1 MQQSPIG
8 WRETKALFFV
18 PERALEPSIASPP
31 LAIGRRRRCFS
42 WRLQGWPSGSGRA
55 AGALRCRAVLGPRTC
70 TACSEPRDPSARPE
84 GNVLEIPS
92 LLVPRCAREARARYR
107 KGAWRQARV
116 GLLCIM
122 CGSALA
128 FFTAAFV
135 CLQNCRRG
143 AASFLRAAWVF
154 SLVLGL
160 GQSED
165 NRCTSSDA
173 VSCARCLELG
183 PECGWCVQEDFIS
196 GGSRSERCDIVSNLI
211 SKGCSVDS
219 IEYPSVRVIIPSEN
233 EINTQVTPGEVSIQ
247 LRPGA
252 EANFMLKIHPLKK
265 YPVDLYYL
273 VDVSASMHNNIEKLN
288 SVGNDLSR
296 KMAFFSRDFRLG
308 FGSYVDKTVSPY
320 ISVHPER
327 IHNQCSDYNLDC
339 MPPHGYIHV
348 LSLTENITEFEKAVH
363 RQKIS
368 GNIDTPEGGFDAM
381 LQAAVCESHIGWRKE
396 AKRLLLVMTDQTSH
410 LALDSKLAG
419 IVVPNDGNCHL
430 KNNVYVKSTTME
442 HPSLGQLSEKLI
454 DNNINVIFAV
464 QGKQFHWYKDLLP
477 LLPGTIA
484 GEIESKA
491 ANLNNL
497 VVEAYKVLF
506 NVTVTMKKCDVTGG
520 KNYAKIKPIG
530 FNETTKIHI
539 HRRCSCQCEDHR
551 GPKGKCEDETF
562 LDSKCL
568 QCDESKCHFDEDA
581 FPSESCRLH
590 KDQPVCSGRGVC
602 ICGKCV
608 CHKIKLGKVYGKYC
622 EKDDFSCPYH
632 HGNLCAGHGEC
643 EAGRCQCFSGWEGDR
658 CQCPSASSQHCV
670 NSKGQVCSGRGTCVC
685 GRCECTD
692 PRSIG
697 RFCEHCPTCHTA
709 CSENCSSR
717 RNCMQCLHP
726 HNLSQAILDQCKTSC
741 ALMDQHYGHQTSEC
755 LSSPSYL
762 RIFFIIFIVTFLIG
776 LLKVLIIRQAIL
788 QWNSNKIKSSSDYRV
803 SASKKDKLLLQ
814 SVCTRTVTYRR
825 EKPEEI
831 KLDISKL
838 NAHEN
843 FRCNF

>member
-1 MQQSPIG
+1 M
-8 WRETKALFFV
+8 
-18 PERALEPSIASPP
+18 
-31 LAIGRRRRCFS
+31 
-42 WRLQGWPSGSGRA
+42 
-55 AGALRCRAVLGPRTC
+55 CR
-70 TACSEPRDPSARPE
+70 
-84 GNVLEIPS
+84 
-92 LLVPRCAREARARYR
+92 
-107 KGAWRQARV
+107 
-116 GLLCIM
+116 
-122 CGSALA
+122 SALA
-128 FFTAAFV
+128 FFTATLV
-135 CLQNCRRG
+135 CLQNCRPG
-143 AASFLRAAWVF
+143 PAPFLRAAWVF
-154 SLVLGL
+154 SVVLGL

-165 NRCTSSDA
+165 NRCASSNA
-173 VSCARCLELG
+173 VSCTKCLALG
-183 PECGWCVQEDFIS
+183 PECGWCAQEDFIS
-196 GGSRSERCDIVSNLI
+196 GGSKNERCDIVSNLI
-211 SKGCSVDS
+211 NKGCSIDL
-219 IEYPSVRVIIPSEN
+219 IEYPSVHVTPSEN
-233 EINTQVTPGEVSIQ
+233 EINTQVTPGEVLIQ
-247 LRPGA
+247 LRQGA

-296 KMAFFSRDFRLG
+296 KMAFFSHDFRLG

-320 ISVHPER
+320 ISIHPER

-430 KNNVYVKSTTME
+430 KNNVYVRSTSME
-442 HPSLGQLSEKLI
+442 HPSLGQLSQKLI

-497 VVEAYKVLF
+497 VVEAYKKLISEVKVQVENQIKGIYFNITAICPDGSRKPGTDGCGNVTSNDEVLF
-506 NVTVTMKKCDVTGG
+506 NVTVTMEKCDVMEG
-520 KNYAKIKPIG
+520 KSYAIIKPIG

-539 HRRCSCQCEDHR
+539 HRNCSCRCDDSR
-551 GPKGKCEDETF
+551 GPKRKCVEETF
-562 LDSKCL
+562 LDAKCF
-568 QCDESKCHFDEDA
+568 QCDENKCHFDEDQ
-581 FPSESCRLH
+581 FPSESCKSQ
-590 KDQPVCSGRGVC
+590 KDQPACSGRGVC
-602 ICGKCV
+602 ICGKCL

-643 EAGRCQCFSGWEGDR
+643 EAGKCQCFRGWEGDR
-658 CQCPSASSQHCV
+658 CQCPTASAQHCV
-670 NSKGQVCSGRGTCVC
+670 SPKGQVCSGRGTCVC

-709 CSENCSSR
+709 CNENW
-717 RNCMQCLHP
+717 NCMQCLHP
-726 HNLSQAILDQCKTSC
+726 HNLSQAILDRCKTSC
-741 ALMDQHYGHQTSEC
+741 TLKEQHYVDQTSEC
-755 LSSPSYL
+755 FSSPSYL

-776 LLKVLIIRQAIL
+776 LLKVLIIRQVIL
-788 QWNSNKIKSSSDYRV
+788 QWNSNKVKSSADYRV
-803 SASKKDKLLLQ
+803 SASKKDKLILQ
-814 SVCTRTVTYRR
+814 GVCTRAVTYRR

-831 KLDISKL
+831 KMDISKL
-838 NAHEN
+838 NTHET

>member
-1 MQQSPIG
+1 
-8 WRETKALFFV
+8 
-18 PERALEPSIASPP
+18 
-31 LAIGRRRRCFS
+31 
-42 WRLQGWPSGSGRA
+42 
-55 AGALRCRAVLGPRTC
+55 
-70 TACSEPRDPSARPE
+70 
-84 GNVLEIPS
+84 
-92 LLVPRCAREARARYR
+92 
-107 KGAWRQARV
+107 
-116 GLLCIM
+116 M

-135 CLQNCRRG
+135 CLQNDRRG
-143 AASFLRAAWVF
+143 PASFLWAAWVF

-160 GQSED
+160 GQGED
-165 NRCTSSDA
+165 NRCASSNA
-173 VSCARCLELG
+173 ASCARCLALG

-219 IEYPSVRVIIPSEN
+219 IEYPSVHVIIPTEN

-252 EANFMLKIHPLKK
+252 EANFMLKVHPLKK

-320 ISVHPER
+320 ISIHPER

-497 VVEAYKVLF
+497 VVEAYQKLISEVKVQVENQVQGIYF
-506 NVTVTMKKCDVTGG
+506 NITAICPDGSRKPGMEGCRNVTS
-520 KNYAKIKPIG
+520 N
-530 FNETTKIHI
+530 
-539 HRRCSCQCEDHR
+539 
-551 GPKGKCEDETF
+551 DE
-562 LDSKCL
+562 
-568 QCDESKCHFDEDA
+568 
-581 FPSESCRLH
+581 
-590 KDQPVCSGRGVC
+590 
-602 ICGKCV
+602 
-608 CHKIKLGKVYGKYC
+608 
-622 EKDDFSCPYH
+622 
-632 HGNLCAGHGEC
+632 
-643 EAGRCQCFSGWEGDR
+643 
-658 CQCPSASSQHCV
+658 
-670 NSKGQVCSGRGTCVC
+670 VC
-685 GRCECTD
+685 G
-692 PRSIG
+692 
-697 RFCEHCPTCHTA
+697 
-709 CSENCSSR
+709 
-717 RNCMQCLHP
+717 
-726 HNLSQAILDQCKTSC
+726 C
-741 ALMDQHYGHQTSEC
+741 A
-755 LSSPSYL
+755 
-762 RIFFIIFIVTFLIG
+762 FFPF
-776 LLKVLIIRQAIL
+776 
-788 QWNSNKIKSSSDYRV
+788 KI
-803 SASKKDKLLLQ
+803 
-814 SVCTRTVTYRR
+814 
-825 EKPEEI
+825 
-831 KLDISKL
+831 
-838 NAHEN
+838 N
-843 FRCNF
+843 

>member
-1 MQQSPIG
+1 
-8 WRETKALFFV
+8 
-18 PERALEPSIASPP
+18 
-31 LAIGRRRRCFS
+31 
-42 WRLQGWPSGSGRA
+42 
-55 AGALRCRAVLGPRTC
+55 
-70 TACSEPRDPSARPE
+70 
-84 GNVLEIPS
+84 
-92 LLVPRCAREARARYR
+92 
-107 KGAWRQARV
+107 
-116 GLLCIM
+116 M
-122 CGSALA
+122 CGWALT
-128 FFTAAFV
+128 FFTVAFV

-143 AASFLRAAWVF
+143 PAQALRAAWVF
-154 SLVLGL
+154 SVVLGL

-165 NRCTSSDA
+165 NRCADSNTA
-173 VSCARCLELG
+173 SCAKCLALG
-183 PECGWCVQEDFIS
+183 PECGWCAQEVFVT

-219 IEYPSVRVIIPSEN
+219 IEYPSVRVIPSGN

-247 LRPGA
+247 LHPGA

-296 KMAFFSRDFRLG
+296 KMSLFSLDFRLG

-320 ISVHPER
+320 ISIHPER

-381 LQAAVCESHIGWRKE
+381 LQAAVCE
-396 AKRLLLVMTDQTSH
+396 
-410 LALDSKLAG
+410 
-419 IVVPNDGNCHL
+419 
-430 KNNVYVKSTTME
+430 E

-484 GEIESKA
+484 GQIESKA

-497 VVEAYKVLF
+497 VVDAYQKLISEVKVQVENQVQGVYFNVTAICPDGSRKPGTDGCRNVTSNDEVLF

-520 KNYAKIKPIG
+520 KNYAIIKPIG

-539 HRRCSCQCEDHR
+539 HRNCSCQCDDRREA
-551 GPKGKCEDETF
+551 KGKCVDENF
-562 LDSKCL
+562 LDTNCF
-568 QCDESKCHFDEDA
+568 QCDDNKCHFDEDQ
-581 FPSESCRLH
+581 FPSESCKSH

-602 ICGKCV
+602 ICGRCL
-608 CHKIKLGKVYGKYC
+608 CHKTKLGKVYGKYC
-622 EKDDFSCPYH
+622 EKDDFSCPYYL
-632 HGNLCAGHGEC
+632 GNLCAGHGEC
-643 EAGRCQCFSGWEGDR
+643 EAGRCQCHSGWEGDW
-658 CQCPSASSQHCV
+658 CQCPSASAQHCV

-697 RFCEHCPTCHTA
+697 RFCEHCPSCNTA
-709 CSENCSSR
+709 CNENW
-717 RNCMQCLHP
+717 NCVQCLHP
-726 HNLSQAILDQCKTSC
+726 HNLSQAILDQCKSSC
-741 ALMDQHYGHQTSEC
+741 ALMEHHSVDQTPEC
-755 LSSPSYL
+755 FSSPSYL

-776 LLKVLIIRQAIL
+776 LLKVLIIRQVIL
-788 QWNSNKIKSSSDYRV
+788 QWSSNKIKSSADYRGP
-803 SASKKDKLLLQ
+803 ASKKDKLILH
-814 SVCTRTVTYRR
+814 SVCTRAVTYRR

-831 KLDISKL
+831 KIDISKL
-838 NAHEN
+838 NAHET

>member
-1 MQQSPIG
+1 MM
-8 WRETKALFFV
+8 
-18 PERALEPSIASPP
+18 
-31 LAIGRRRRCFS
+31 
-42 WRLQGWPSGSGRA
+42 
-55 AGALRCRAVLGPRTC
+55 CR
-70 TACSEPRDPSARPE
+70 
-84 GNVLEIPS
+84 
-92 LLVPRCAREARARYR
+92 
-107 KGAWRQARV
+107 
-116 GLLCIM
+116 
-122 CGSALA
+122 SALA
-128 FFTAAFV
+128 FLTAAFV
-135 CLQNCRRG
+135 CLQNCQRG
-143 AASFLRAAWVF
+143 PVSFLRAAWVF

-160 GQSED
+160 SRSED
-165 NRCTSSDA
+165 SRCVSSNA
-173 VSCARCLELG
+173 ASCARCLALG
-183 PECGWCVQEDFIS
+183 PECGWCVQKDFIS
-196 GGSRSERCDIVSNLI
+196 GESRSERCDTVSNLI
-211 SKGCSVDS
+211 RKGCSADS
-219 IEYPSVRVIIPSEN
+219 IENPSVHVIVESEN
-233 EINTQVTPGEVSIQ
+233 EINTQVTPEEVSIQ

-296 KMAFFSRDFRLG
+296 KMAFFSHDFRLG

-320 ISVHPER
+320 ISIHPER

-430 KNNVYVKSTTME
+430 KNNVYIKSTTM
-442 HPSLGQLSEKLI
+442 
-454 DNNINVIFAV
+454 
-464 QGKQFHWYKDLLP
+464 DLLP

-497 VVEAYKVLF
+497 VVEAYKKLISEVKVQVENQVHGVLFNVTAICPDGARKPGAVGCGNVTSNDEVLF
-506 NVTVTMKKCDVTGG
+506 NVTVTMKNCEVTGG
-520 KNYAKIKPIG
+520 KSFAILKPIG

-539 HRRCSCQCEDHR
+539 HRSCRCQCEESGR
-551 GPKGKCEDETF
+551 PERQCVDEAF
-562 LDSKCL
+562 QDPKCL
-568 QCDESKCHFDEDA
+568 HCDESKCHLSEHRL
-581 FPSESCRLH
+581 PSESCQSH

-602 ICGKCV
+602 VCGKCL
-608 CHKIKLGKVYGKYC
+608 CHKIKLGKVYGEFC

-632 HGNLCAGHGEC
+632 HGSLCAGHGEC
-643 EAGRCQCFSGWEGDR
+643 EAGRCQCFGGWEGDR
-658 CQCPSASSQHCV
+658 CQCPSASAQQCV
-670 NSKGQVCSGRGTCVC
+670 NSQGQVCSGRGTCVC
-685 GRCECTD
+685 GKCECTD

-697 RFCEHCPTCHTA
+697 RFCEHCPTCPTA
-709 CSENCSSR
+709 CSDNWNCL
-717 RNCMQCLHP
+717 QCLHP
-726 HNLSQAILDQCKTSC
+726 HNLSQVLRAQCKTSC
-741 ALMDQHYGHQTSEC
+741 ALAEQQLYADQIPEC
-755 LSSPSYL
+755 LSTPSYL

-776 LLKVLIIRQAIL
+776 LLKVLIVRQVIL
-788 QWNSNKIKSSSDYRV
+788 QWNSNKIKSSSDYRA
-803 SASKKDKLLLQ
+803 STSKKDKLLLQ

-838 NAHEN
+838 NAHET

>member
-1 MQQSPIG
+1 
-8 WRETKALFFV
+8 
-18 PERALEPSIASPP
+18 
-31 LAIGRRRRCFS
+31 
-42 WRLQGWPSGSGRA
+42 
-55 AGALRCRAVLGPRTC
+55 
-70 TACSEPRDPSARPE
+70 
-84 GNVLEIPS
+84 
-92 LLVPRCAREARARYR
+92 
-107 KGAWRQARV
+107 
-116 GLLCIM
+116 M

-135 CLQNCRRG
+135 CLQNDRRG
-143 AASFLRAAWVF
+143 PASFLWAAWVL

-160 GQSED
+160 GQGED
-165 NRCTSSDA
+165 NICASSNA
-173 VSCARCLELG
+173 ASCARCLALG

-219 IEYPSVRVIIPSEN
+219 IEYPSVHVIIPTEN

-296 KMAFFSRDFRLG
+296 KMAFFSHDFRLG

-320 ISVHPER
+320 ISIHPER

-497 VVEAYKVLF
+497 VVEAYQVSISELKVIWVQKARHGRMQ
-506 NVTVTMKKCDVTGG
+506 NVT
-520 KNYAKIKPIG
+520 N
-530 FNETTKIHI
+530 NHE
-539 HRRCSCQCEDHR
+539 
-551 GPKGKCEDETF
+551 
-562 LDSKCL
+562 
-568 QCDESKCHFDEDA
+568 
-581 FPSESCRLH
+581 
-590 KDQPVCSGRGVC
+590 
-602 ICGKCV
+602 
-608 CHKIKLGKVYGKYC
+608 
-622 EKDDFSCPYH
+622 
-632 HGNLCAGHGEC
+632 
-643 EAGRCQCFSGWEGDR
+643 
-658 CQCPSASSQHCV
+658 
-670 NSKGQVCSGRGTCVC
+670 VC
-685 GRCECTD
+685 G
-692 PRSIG
+692 
-697 RFCEHCPTCHTA
+697 
-709 CSENCSSR
+709 
-717 RNCMQCLHP
+717 
-726 HNLSQAILDQCKTSC
+726 C
-741 ALMDQHYGHQTSEC
+741 A
-755 LSSPSYL
+755 
-762 RIFFIIFIVTFLIG
+762 FFPF
-776 LLKVLIIRQAIL
+776 
-788 QWNSNKIKSSSDYRV
+788 KI
-803 SASKKDKLLLQ
+803 
-814 SVCTRTVTYRR
+814 
-825 EKPEEI
+825 
-831 KLDISKL
+831 
-838 NAHEN
+838 N
-843 FRCNF
+843 

>member
-1 MQQSPIG
+1 
-8 WRETKALFFV
+8 
-18 PERALEPSIASPP
+18 
-31 LAIGRRRRCFS
+31 
-42 WRLQGWPSGSGRA
+42 
-55 AGALRCRAVLGPRTC
+55 
-70 TACSEPRDPSARPE
+70 
-84 GNVLEIPS
+84 
-92 LLVPRCAREARARYR
+92 
-107 KGAWRQARV
+107 
-116 GLLCIM
+116 
-122 CGSALA
+122 
-128 FFTAAFV
+128 
-135 CLQNCRRG
+135 
-143 AASFLRAAWVF
+143 
-154 SLVLGL
+154 
-160 GQSED
+160 
-165 NRCTSSDA
+165 
-173 VSCARCLELG
+173 
-183 PECGWCVQEDFIS
+183 
-196 GGSRSERCDIVSNLI
+196 
-211 SKGCSVDS
+211 
-219 IEYPSVRVIIPSEN
+219 
-233 EINTQVTPGEVSIQ
+233 
-247 LRPGA
+247 
-252 EANFMLKIHPLKK
+252 
-265 YPVDLYYL
+265 
-273 VDVSASMHNNIEKLN
+273 
-288 SVGNDLSR
+288 
-296 KMAFFSRDFRLG
+296 
-308 FGSYVDKTVSPY
+308 
-320 ISVHPER
+320 
-327 IHNQCSDYNLDC
+327 
-339 MPPHGYIHV
+339 
-348 LSLTENITEFEKAVH
+348 
-363 RQKIS
+363 
-368 GNIDTPEGGFDAM
+368 M

-497 VVEAYKVLF
+497 VVEAYQKLISEVKVHVENQVQGVYFNITAICPDGSRKPGMEGCRNVTSNHEVLF

-520 KNYAKIKPIG
+520 KNYAIIKPIG
-530 FNETTKIHI
+530 FNETAKIHI
-539 HRRCSCQCEDHR
+539 HRNCSCQCEDNR
-551 GPKGKCEDETF
+551 GPKGKCVDETF
-562 LDSKCL
+562 LDSKCF
-568 QCDESKCHFDEDA
+568 QCDENKCHFDEDQ
-581 FPSESCRLH
+581 FSSESCKSH

-602 ICGKCV
+602 VCGKCS

-658 CQCPSASSQHCV
+658 CQCPSAAAQHCV

-709 CSENCSSR
+709 CKENW
-717 RNCMQCLHP
+717 NCVQCLHP

-741 ALMDQHYGHQTSEC
+741 ALMEQQHYVDQTSEC
-755 LSSPSYL
+755 FSSPSYL

-776 LLKVLIIRQAIL
+776 LLKVLIIRQVIL

-803 SASKKDKLLLQ
+803 SASKKDKLILQ
-814 SVCTRTVTYRR
+814 SVCTRAVTYRR

-831 KLDISKL
+831 KMDISKL
-838 NAHEN
+838 NAHET

>member
-1 MQQSPIG
+1 
-8 WRETKALFFV
+8 
-18 PERALEPSIASPP
+18 
-31 LAIGRRRRCFS
+31 
-42 WRLQGWPSGSGRA
+42 
-55 AGALRCRAVLGPRTC
+55 
-70 TACSEPRDPSARPE
+70 
-84 GNVLEIPS
+84 
-92 LLVPRCAREARARYR
+92 
-107 KGAWRQARV
+107 
-116 GLLCIM
+116 M

-128 FFTAAFV
+128 FLTAALL
-135 CLQNCRRG
+135 CLHNCQRG
-143 AASFLRAAWVF
+143 PVLVLRSAWLF
-154 SLVLGL
+154 SLVIGL
-160 GQSED
+160 DQSEH
-165 NRCTSSDA
+165 NRCGSSNV
-173 VSCARCLELG
+173 VSCARCLQLG
-183 PECGWCVQEDFIS
+183 PECGWCAQEDFVS
-196 GGSRSERCDIVSNLI
+196 GGSRSERCDTVSNLI
-211 SKGCSVDS
+211 SKGCPVDS
-219 IEYPSVRVIIPSEN
+219 VESLAVPVATPSEK

-247 LRPGA
+247 LHPGA
-252 EANFMLKIHPLKK
+252 EANFMLKIRPLKK

-288 SVGNDLSR
+288 SIGNDLSR

-320 ISVHPER
+320 ISIHPER

-430 KNNVYVKSTTME
+430 KNNVYIKSTIME

-477 LLPGTIA
+477 LLPGAIA

-497 VVEAYKVLF
+497 VVEAYKKLISEVKVQMENQIHGVYFNITAICPDGTRKPGAIGCGNVTSNDEVLF
-506 NVTVTMKKCDVTGG
+506 NVTVVMKICDVMGG
-520 KNYAKIKPIG
+520 KNYAIIKPIG
-530 FNETTKIHI
+530 FNESTTVHI
-539 HRRCSCQCEDHR
+539 HKSCTCQCEDCKGCE
-551 GPKGKCEDETF
+551 GPCAEAA
-562 LDSKCL
+562 LDPTCP
-568 QCDESKCHFDEDA
+568 QCDDSRCHFDEDQL
-581 FPSESCRLH
+581 PSETCKLQE
-590 KDQPVCSGRGVC
+590 DQPVCSGRGICV
-602 ICGKCV
+602 CGKCL
-608 CHKIKLGKVYGKYC
+608 CDKTKLGRVYGRYC

-632 HGNLCAGHGEC
+632 HGNVCAGHGEC
-643 EAGRCQCFSGWEGDR
+643 EGGRCQCFSGWEGDR
-658 CQCPSASSQHCV
+658 CQCPSALAQHCV

-697 RFCEHCPTCHTA
+697 RLCEHCPTCHLS
-709 CSENCSSR
+709 CNENWSCV
-717 RNCMQCLHP
+717 QCLHS
-726 HNLSQAILDQCKTSC
+726 HNLSQALLDQCKTSC
-741 ALMDQHYGHQTSEC
+741 AVMEERRMEQASEC
-755 LSSPSYL
+755 LPGPSYL

-776 LLKVLIIRQAIL
+776 LLKVLIIRQVIL
-788 QWNSNKIKSSSDYRV
+788 QWSSNRIKSSSDYRL
-803 SASKKDKLLLQ
+803 SASTKNKLILQ
-814 SVCTRTVTYRR
+814 SVCTRAVTYRR

-831 KLDISKL
+831 KMDISKL
-838 NAHEN
+838 DAHEA
-843 FRCNF
+843 FRCSF

>member
-1 MQQSPIG
+1 MSRP
-8 WRETKALFFV
+8 
-18 PERALEPSIASPP
+18 RAL
-31 LAIGRRRRCFS
+31 
-42 WRLQGWPSGSGRA
+42 
-55 AGALRCRAVLGPRTC
+55 
-70 TACSEPRDPSARPE
+70 
-84 GNVLEIPS
+84 
-92 LLVPRCAREARARYR
+92 
-107 KGAWRQARV
+107 
-116 GLLCIM
+116 GLLP
-122 CGSALA
+122 
-128 FFTAAFV
+128 
-135 CLQNCRRG
+135 LQPG
-143 AASFLRAAWVF
+143 AAAPA
-154 SLVLGL
+154 GDP
-160 GQSED
+160 GQALHSVGRFPSNPRPAERPAKQY
-165 NRCTSSDA
+165 NRCISSNAASCTS
-173 VSCARCLELG
+173 CLELG
-183 PECGWCVQEDFIS
+183 PECGWCAQEDFIS

-211 SKGCSVDS
+211 SKGCSVES
-219 IEYPSVRVIIPSEN
+219 IEYPSVQVIIPNED

-252 EANFMLKIHPLKK
+252 EANFIMKIHPLKK

-296 KMAFFSRDFRLG
+296 KMAFFSHDFRLG

-320 ISVHPER
+320 ISIHPER

-464 QGKQFHWYKDLLP
+464 QGKQFHWYKELLP

-484 GEIESKA
+484 GEIESTA

-497 VVEAYKVLF
+497 VVDAYKKLISEVKVQVENQVQGVYFNVTAICPDGARKPGTDGCGNVTSSDEVLF
-506 NVTVTMKKCDVTGG
+506 NVTVTMKNCDVTGG
-520 KNYAKIKPIG
+520 KNYAIIKPIG

-539 HRRCSCQCEDHR
+539 YKSCSCQCEDHKR
-551 GPKGKCEDETF
+551 PRRKCVDETL
-562 LDSKCL
+562 LDSKCW
-568 QCDESKCHFDEDA
+568 QCDESDCRLEEDR
-581 FPSESCRLH
+581 FLSESCKPQ
-590 KDQPVCSGRGVC
+590 KDQPACSGRGVC
-602 ICGKCV
+602 VCGKCV
-608 CHKIKLGKVYGKYC
+608 CHRTKLGKVYGKYC

-643 EAGRCQCFSGWEGDR
+643 EAGKCRCFSGWDGDQ
-658 CQCPSASSQHCV
+658 CQCPSASAQHCV

-697 RFCEHCPTCHTA
+697 RFCEHCPTCHSA
-709 CSENCSSR
+709 CGDNW
-717 RNCMQCLHP
+717 NCMQCLHP
-726 HNLSQAILDQCKTSC
+726 HNLSQAVLAQCKTSC
-741 ALMDQHYGHQTSEC
+741 ALLDQLYVDQASEC

-776 LLKVLIIRQAIL
+776 LLKVLIIRQVIL
-788 QWNSNKIKSSSDYRV
+788 QWNSSKVKSSSDYRM
-803 SASKKDKLLLQ
+803 STSKKDKLILQ
-814 SVCTRTVTYRR
+814 SVCTRAVTYRR

-831 KLDISKL
+831 KMDINKL
-838 NAHEN
+838 NAHET

>member
-1 MQQSPIG
+1 
-8 WRETKALFFV
+8 
-18 PERALEPSIASPP
+18 
-31 LAIGRRRRCFS
+31 
-42 WRLQGWPSGSGRA
+42 
-55 AGALRCRAVLGPRTC
+55 
-70 TACSEPRDPSARPE
+70 
-84 GNVLEIPS
+84 
-92 LLVPRCAREARARYR
+92 
-107 KGAWRQARV
+107 
-116 GLLCIM
+116 M

-128 FFTAAFV
+128 FFTIALV

-143 AASFLRAAWVF
+143 PASVLRATGLYSV
-154 SLVLGL
+154 VLGL
-160 GQSED
+160 AQSED
-165 NRCTSSDA
+165 NRCTSSKVA
-173 VSCARCLELG
+173 SCAKCLVLG
-183 PECGWCVQEDFIS
+183 PECGWCAQQDFIS

-219 IEYPSVRVIIPSEN
+219 IEYPSVHVTILSEN
-233 EINTQVTPGEVSIQ
+233 EINTQVTPGEVEIQ

-296 KMAFFSRDFRLG
+296 KMAFFSHDFRLG

-320 ISVHPER
+320 ISIHPER

-348 LSLTENITEFEKAVH
+348 LSLTENITEFTKAVH

-430 KNNVYVKSTTME
+430 KNNVYVRSTSME

-464 QGKQFHWYKDLLP
+464 EGKQFHWYKDLLP
-477 LLPGTIA
+477 LLPGTTA
-484 GEIESKA
+484 GQIESKA

-497 VVEAYKVLF
+497 VVEAYQKLISEVKVQVENQVQGIYFNITAICPDGTRRPGTDGCRNVSSNDEVFF

-520 KNYAKIKPIG
+520 KSYAIIKPIG
-530 FNETTKIHI
+530 FNETTKILI
-539 HRRCSCQCEDHR
+539 HRNCSCQCDDSR
-551 GPKGKCEDETF
+551 GPKTECIDETF
-562 LDSKCL
+562 LDATCFH
-568 QCDESKCHFDEDA
+568 CDENKCHFDEDQIPA
-581 FPSESCRLH
+581 ESCKSH

-602 ICGKCV
+602 ICGKCL

-658 CQCPSASSQHCV
+658 CQCPSASAQHCI
-670 NSKGQVCSGRGTCVC
+670 NAKGQVCSGRGTCVC
-685 GRCECTD
+685 GRCECAD

-697 RFCEHCPTCHTA
+697 RFCEHCPTCNPA
-709 CSENCSSR
+709 CNENW
-717 RNCMQCLHP
+717 NCVQCLHP
-726 HNLSQAILDQCKTSC
+726 HNLSQAILDKCKTSC
-741 ALMDQHYGHQTSEC
+741 ALMEQHYVEQTSDI
-755 LSSPSYL
+755 LNTTMPGPASSMGATSCVAKDTYSSGSHVPQCFSSTSYL

-776 LLKVLIIRQAIL
+776 LLKVLIIRQVIL
-788 QWNSNKIKSSSDYRV
+788 QWNSNKIKSSADYRV
-803 SASKKDKLLLQ
+803 STSKKDKLLLQ
-814 SVCTRTVTYRR
+814 SVCTRAVTYRR

-831 KLDISKL
+831 KMDISKL
-838 NAHEN
+838 NAHET
-843 FRCNF
+843 FSHRRSQIVQGHASCWCILERRLPSILIKM

>member
-1 MQQSPIG
+1 M
-8 WRETKALFFV
+8 
-18 PERALEPSIASPP
+18 
-31 LAIGRRRRCFS
+31 C
-42 WRLQGWPSGSGRA
+42 RL
-55 AGALRCRAVLGPRTC
+55 
-70 TACSEPRDPSARPE
+70 
-84 GNVLEIPS
+84 
-92 LLVPRCAREARARYR
+92 
-107 KGAWRQARV
+107 
-116 GLLCIM
+116 
-122 CGSALA
+122 ALA
-128 FFTAAFV
+128 FFTATFV
-135 CLQNCRRG
+135 SLQNCRRG
-143 AASFLRAAWVF
+143 PAPFLRAAWVF
-154 SLVLGL
+154 SVVLGL

-165 NRCTSSDA
+165 NRCASSSA
-173 VSCARCLELG
+173 ASCSKCLALG
-183 PECGWCVQEDFIS
+183 PECGWCAQEDFIS
-196 GGSRSERCDIVSNLI
+196 SGSRSERCDIISNLI
-211 SKGCSVDS
+211 SKGCSPDS
-219 IEYPSVRVIIPSEN
+219 IEYPYVRVMPIEN
-233 EINTQVTPGEVSIQ
+233 EINTQVTPGEVQIQ

-288 SVGNDLSR
+288 SVGNDLSK
-296 KMAFFSRDFRLG
+296 KMAYFSQDFRLG

-320 ISVHPER
+320 ISIHPER

-430 KNNVYVKSTTME
+430 KNNVYVRSTSME

-464 QGKQFHWYKDLLP
+464 QGKQFQWYKDLLP

-497 VVEAYKVLF
+497 VIEAYQKLISEVKVQVENQVKGVYFNITAICPDGARKPGTDGCRNVTSNDEVLF
-506 NVTVTMKKCDVTGG
+506 NITVTMKNCDVTGG
-520 KNYAKIKPIG
+520 KGYAIIKPIG

-539 HRRCSCQCEDHR
+539 HRNCSCQCDGSR
-551 GPKGKCEDETF
+551 GPKRTCVEETF
-562 LDSKCL
+562 LDAKCF
-568 QCDESKCHFDEDA
+568 QCDENTCHFDQ
-581 FPSESCRLH
+581 FLSESCKSH

-602 ICGKCV
+602 ICGKCA
-608 CHKIKLGKVYGKYC
+608 CHKMKLGKVFGKYC

-632 HGNLCAGHGEC
+632 HGKLCAGHGEC
-643 EAGRCQCFSGWEGDR
+643 AAGRCQCFSGWEGDW
-658 CQCPSASSQHCV
+658 CQCPSVSSQHCV
-670 NSKGQVCSGRGTCVC
+670 NAKGQVCSGRGTCVC

-709 CSENCSSR
+709 CNDNWNCV
-717 RNCMQCLHP
+717 QCLHP

-741 ALMDQHYGHQTSEC
+741 ALKGPHYMDQTSEC
-755 LSSPSYL
+755 FSSPSYL

-776 LLKVLIIRQAIL
+776 LLKVLIIRQVIL
-788 QWNSNKIKSSSDYRV
+788 QWNSNKIKSSADYRV
-803 SASKKDKLLLQ
+803 STSKKDKLILQ

-831 KLDISKL
+831 KIDLSKL
-838 NAHEN
+838 NAHET

>member
-1 MQQSPIG
+1 
-8 WRETKALFFV
+8 
-18 PERALEPSIASPP
+18 
-31 LAIGRRRRCFS
+31 
-42 WRLQGWPSGSGRA
+42 
-55 AGALRCRAVLGPRTC
+55 
-70 TACSEPRDPSARPE
+70 
-84 GNVLEIPS
+84 
-92 LLVPRCAREARARYR
+92 
-107 KGAWRQARV
+107 
-116 GLLCIM
+116 M

-497 VVEAYKVLF
+497 VVDAYKKLISEVKVQVENQVQGVYFNITAICPDGARKPGTDGCGNVTSNDEVLF

-568 QCDESKCHFDEDA
+568 QCDESKCHFDEDS

-709 CSENCSSR
+709 CSENW
-717 RNCMQCLHP
+717 NCMQCLHP

>member
-1 MQQSPIG
+1 
-8 WRETKALFFV
+8 
-18 PERALEPSIASPP
+18 
-31 LAIGRRRRCFS
+31 
-42 WRLQGWPSGSGRA
+42 
-55 AGALRCRAVLGPRTC
+55 
-70 TACSEPRDPSARPE
+70 
-84 GNVLEIPS
+84 
-92 LLVPRCAREARARYR
+92 
-107 KGAWRQARV
+107 
-116 GLLCIM
+116 M
-122 CGSALA
+122 CGWALT
-128 FFTAAFV
+128 FFTVAFV

-143 AASFLRAAWVF
+143 PAQALRAAWVF
-154 SLVLGL
+154 SVVLGL

-165 NRCTSSDA
+165 NRCADSNTA
-173 VSCARCLELG
+173 SCAKCLALG
-183 PECGWCVQEDFIS
+183 PECGWCAQEVFVT

-219 IEYPSVRVIIPSEN
+219 IEYPSVRVIPSGN

-247 LRPGA
+247 LHPGA

-296 KMAFFSRDFRLG
+296 KMSLFSLDFRLG

-320 ISVHPER
+320 ISIHPER

-419 IVVPNDGNCHL
+419 IVVPNDGNCHM
-430 KNNVYVKSTTME
+430 KNNVYVKSTSME

-464 QGKQFHWYKDLLP
+464 QGKQFHWYKKLISEVKVQVENQVQGVYFNVTAICPDGSRKL
-477 LLPGTIA
+477 GTD
-484 GEIESKA
+484 GCRNVTSNDE
-491 ANLNNL
+491 
-497 VVEAYKVLF
+497 VLF

-520 KNYAKIKPIG
+520 KNYAIIKPIG

-539 HRRCSCQCEDHR
+539 HRNCSCQCDDRREA
-551 GPKGKCEDETF
+551 KGKCVDENF
-562 LDSKCL
+562 LDTNCF
-568 QCDESKCHFDEDA
+568 QCDDNKCHFDEDQ
-581 FPSESCRLH
+581 FPSESCKSH

-602 ICGKCV
+602 ICGRCL
-608 CHKIKLGKVYGKYC
+608 CHKTKLGKVYGKYC
-622 EKDDFSCPYH
+622 EKDDFSCPYYL
-632 HGNLCAGHGEC
+632 GNLCAGHGEC
-643 EAGRCQCFSGWEGDR
+643 EAGRCQCHSGWEGDW
-658 CQCPSASSQHCV
+658 CQCPSASAQHCV

-697 RFCEHCPTCHTA
+697 RFCEHCPSCNTA
-709 CSENCSSR
+709 CNENW
-717 RNCMQCLHP
+717 NCVQCLHP
-726 HNLSQAILDQCKTSC
+726 HNLSQAILDQCKSSC
-741 ALMDQHYGHQTSEC
+741 ALMEHHSVDQTPEC
-755 LSSPSYL
+755 FSSPSYL

-776 LLKVLIIRQAIL
+776 LLKVLIIRQVIL
-788 QWNSNKIKSSSDYRV
+788 QWSSNKIKSSADYRGP
-803 SASKKDKLLLQ
+803 ASKKDKLILH
-814 SVCTRTVTYRR
+814 SVCTRAVTYRR

-831 KLDISKL
+831 KIDISKL
-838 NAHEN
+838 NAHET

>member
-1 MQQSPIG
+1 
-8 WRETKALFFV
+8 
-18 PERALEPSIASPP
+18 
-31 LAIGRRRRCFS
+31 
-42 WRLQGWPSGSGRA
+42 
-55 AGALRCRAVLGPRTC
+55 
-70 TACSEPRDPSARPE
+70 
-84 GNVLEIPS
+84 
-92 LLVPRCAREARARYR
+92 
-107 KGAWRQARV
+107 
-116 GLLCIM
+116 
-122 CGSALA
+122 
-128 FFTAAFV
+128 
-135 CLQNCRRG
+135 
-143 AASFLRAAWVF
+143 
-154 SLVLGL
+154 
-160 GQSED
+160 
-165 NRCTSSDA
+165 
-173 VSCARCLELG
+173 
-183 PECGWCVQEDFIS
+183 
-196 GGSRSERCDIVSNLI
+196 
-211 SKGCSVDS
+211 
-219 IEYPSVRVIIPSEN
+219 
-233 EINTQVTPGEVSIQ
+233 
-247 LRPGA
+247 
-252 EANFMLKIHPLKK
+252 MLKIRPLKK

-288 SVGNDLSR
+288 YIGNDLSK

-320 ISVHPER
+320 ISIHPER

-477 LLPGTIA
+477 LLPGAIA

-491 ANLNNL
+491 TNLNNL

-506 NVTVTMKKCDVTGG
+506 NVTAVMKTCDVTGG
-520 KNYAKIKPIG
+520 KNYAIIKPIG
-530 FNETTKIHI
+530 FNETMKVHI
-539 HRRCSCQCEDHR
+539 HRSCKCQCGDRR
-551 GPKGKCEDETF
+551 GRKGRCAESALDPKCP
-562 LDSKCL
+562 
-568 QCDESKCHFDEDA
+568 QCDDSKCHFDEGQ
-581 FPSESCRLH
+581 FPSETCKLQE
-590 KDQPVCSGRGVC
+590 DQPVCSGRGVC
-602 ICGKCV
+602 ICGKCS
-608 CHKIKLGKVYGKYC
+608 CHKTKLGRVYGRYC

-632 HGNLCAGHGEC
+632 HGNVCAGHGEC
-643 EAGRCQCFSGWEGDR
+643 EGGRCQCFNGWEGDR
-658 CQCPSASSQHCV
+658 CQCSSALAQHCV

-685 GRCECTD
+685 GR
-692 PRSIG
+692 
-697 RFCEHCPTCHTA
+697 
-709 CSENCSSR
+709 
-717 RNCMQCLHP
+717 NCMQCLHP
-726 HNLSQAILDQCKTSC
+726 HNLSQAVLHQCKTSC
-741 ALMDQHYGHQTSEC
+741 AVMQQHRVDQASEC
-755 LSSPSYL
+755 LSGPSYL

-776 LLKVLIIRQAIL
+776 LLKVLIIRQVIL
-788 QWNSNKIKSSSDYRV
+788 QWNSNKIKSSSDYRM
-803 SASKKDKLLLQ
+803 SASKKDKLILQ

-831 KLDISKL
+831 KMDISKL
-838 NAHEN
+838 NAHET

>member
-1 MQQSPIG
+1 
-8 WRETKALFFV
+8 
-18 PERALEPSIASPP
+18 
-31 LAIGRRRRCFS
+31 
-42 WRLQGWPSGSGRA
+42 
-55 AGALRCRAVLGPRTC
+55 
-70 TACSEPRDPSARPE
+70 
-84 GNVLEIPS
+84 
-92 LLVPRCAREARARYR
+92 
-107 KGAWRQARV
+107 
-116 GLLCIM
+116 M

-128 FFTAAFV
+128 FFPAAFV
-135 CLQNCRRG
+135 CVQNCRQG
-143 AASFLRAAWVF
+143 PASFLRAAWVF

-165 NRCTSSDA
+165 NRCVSANT

-196 GGSRSERCDIVSNLI
+196 GGSRSERCDTVPNLI
-211 SKGCSVDS
+211 SKGCMVES
-219 IEYPSVRVIIPSEN
+219 IEYPSVHVIIPSED

-252 EANFMLKIHPLKK
+252 EANFMMKIHPLKK

-296 KMAFFSRDFRLG
+296 KMALFSHDFRLG

-320 ISVHPER
+320 ISIHPGR

-430 KNNVYVKSTTME
+430 KNNVYIKSTTME
-442 HPSLGQLSEKLI
+442 
-454 DNNINVIFAV
+454 
-464 QGKQFHWYKDLLP
+464 LLP

-484 GEIESKA
+484 GEIESTA

-497 VVEAYKVLF
+497 VVESYKKLISEVKVQAENQVPGVYFNITAICPDGARKPGLDGCGNVTSKDEVLF
-506 NVTVTMKKCDVTGG
+506 NVTVTMKSCDVTGG
-520 KNYAKIKPIG
+520 KSYAIIKPIG
-530 FNETTKIHI
+530 FNETTKVHI
-539 HRRCSCQCEDHR
+539 HRSCSCQCEDHR
-551 GPKGKCEDETF
+551 RPNGKCVDETV

-568 QCDESKCHFDEDA
+568 QCDESNCHFDEGG
-581 FPSESCRLH
+581 FLSEGCKSQR
-590 KDQPVCSGRGVC
+590 DQPVCSGRGVC
-602 ICGKCV
+602 ICGKCL
-608 CHKIKLGKVYGKYC
+608 CHKTKLGKVYGNYC

-632 HGNLCAGHGEC
+632 HGDLCAGHGEC
-643 EAGRCQCFSGWEGDR
+643 EAGKCRCFSGWDGDR
-658 CQCPSASSQHCV
+658 CQCPSASAQRCV

-685 GRCECTD
+685 GTCECTD

-709 CSENCSSR
+709 CSENW
-717 RNCMQCLHP
+717 NCMQCLHP
-726 HNLSQAILDQCKTSC
+726 HNLSQAVLAQCKTSC
-741 ALMDQHYGHQTSEC
+741 ALLDQHYVEQTSEC

-776 LLKVLIIRQAIL
+776 LLKVLIIRQVIL

-803 SASKKDKLLLQ
+803 STSKKDTLILQ
-814 SVCTRTVTYRR
+814 SVCTRAVTYRR

-831 KLDISKL
+831 KMDINKL
-838 NAHEN
+838 NARET